1 MEDRPLWRS
10 RSTKP
15 RILGILRG
23 KITAPTAPTAATAP
37 AAPAAPPEPTE
48 TNRQTLL
55 NQAEMACFKDAMPRA
70 DYQRFDASNYQAPP
84 AGQTPPTMTLIET
97 KLVSITA
104 ANAASTAKEQQAYR
118 KEKDK
123 GSSDHPGTPLCDR
136 AIEAL
141 HGKDGTIELA
151 QFSAE
156 SPKEFPE
163 NIDASGKL
171 EADLGDCTSSYWG
184 AASRPWIVI
193 SSIFHDKDVQG
204 KALKG

>member
-1 MEDRPLWRS
+1 MRIKPFPLTRFE
-10 RSTKP
+10 
-15 RILGILRG
+15 RILL
-23 KITAPTAPTAATAP
+23 
-37 AAPAAPPEPTE
+37 E
-48 TNRQTLL
+48 
-55 NQAEMACFKDAMPRA
+55 
-70 DYQRFDASNYQAPP
+70 QRKTGPWQGPLPIES
-84 AGQTPPTMTLIET
+84 TMT
-97 KLVSITA
+97 
-104 ANAASTAKEQQAYR
+104 Q
-118 KEKDK
+118 KDK
-123 GSSDHPGTPLCDR
+123 GSSDHPGTPFCDR

-184 AASRPWIVI
+184 AASRPWILI

-204 KALKG
+204 KALKD